1 MKAVLFDDYGG
12 PEALYL
18 GVAVDPVAEPGE
30 VVVDIHAASVNAADW
45 KVRAGPR
52 AGEPVLDLP
61 HILGRDFSG
70 VVRSL
75 GAGVTDFTPGDAVFG
90 VTERGTEGCY
100 AEALSVPAA
109 LAATKPDAM
118 SHVEAAALSLTGL
131 TALVALEDE
140 AKLGAGQRVLIHGGA
155 GGVGSFAVQ
164 YARHVGAHVMVTG
177 RRVNHDYL
185 RGLGAN
191 EVIDYT
197 ECDFA
202 QAVSDCDV
210 VFDTIGGQVHA
221 RSFVVLKPGGKLIHI
236 APPPKDFTPPRDDV
250 TVTRPHVGRDRAHL
264 DRVLELVAE
273 GAVKVP
279 EIQTLPLAEARQA
292 HELSQAG
299 HVRGKIV
306 LQVRTA

>member
-1 MKAVLFDDYGG
+1 MRAILFDDFGG
-12 PEALYL
+12 PEVLYL
-18 GVAVDPVAEPGE
+18 GKVLDPVAGPGE
-30 VVVDIHAASVNAADW
+30 ILVDIQAASVNAADS

-52 AGEPVLDLP
+52 SGEPVLDLP

-75 GAGVTDFTPGDAVFG
+75 GEGVTDFALGDSVFAVI
-90 VTERGTEGCY
+90 ERGREGGY
-100 AEALSVPAA
+100 AEAIAISAA
-109 LAATKPDAM
+109 LAARKPDSM

-140 AKLGAGQRVLIHGGA
+140 AKLAAGQRILIHGGA

-164 YARHVGAHVMVTG
+164 YARHAGAHVVVTG
-177 RRVNHDYL
+177 RGVNHDYL

-197 ECDFA
+197 KRDFA
-202 QAVSDCDV
+202 RAVSDCDV
-210 VFDTIGGQVHA
+210 VFDTIGGAVHA
-221 RSFVVLKPGGKLIHI
+221 RSFAVLKPGGKLIHI
-236 APPPKDFTPPRDDV
+236 APGPKDFTPPRDDV
-250 TVTRPHVGRDRAHL
+250 TVTRPYVGRDRAHL
-264 DRVLELVAE
+264 ERVLELVAE
-273 GAVKVP
+273 GAVKPP
-279 EIQTLPLAEARQA
+279 EIKILPLEKAVKA

-306 LQVRTA
+306 LQVRM

>member
-1 MKAVLFDDYGG
+1 MRAVLFDDYGG
-12 PEALYL
+12 PEVLRL
-18 GVAVDPVAEPGE
+18 DSAVDPVAGPGE
-30 VVVDIHAASVNAADW
+30 ILVDIHAASVNAADS

-52 AGEPVLDLP
+52 AGEPGLDLP

-75 GAGVTDFTPGDAVFG
+75 GEGVTDFSPGDAVFG

-100 AEALSVPAA
+100 AEALAVPAA
-109 LAATKPDAM
+109 LAAKKPVSL

-140 AKLGAGQRVLIHGGA
+140 AKLAAGQRILIHGGA

-164 YARHVGAHVMVTG
+164 YARFVDAYVIVTG
-177 RRVNHDYL
+177 RAVNHDYL
-185 RGLGAN
+185 RELGAD
-191 EVIDYT
+191 ETIDYT
-197 ECDFA
+197 KQNFA
-202 QAVSDCDV
+202 LVAKGCDV
-210 VFDTIGGQVHA
+210 VFDTIGGDVHA
-221 RSFVVLKPGGKLIHI
+221 RSFAVLKPGGRLIHI
-236 APPPKDFTPPRDDV
+236 APGPEDFTPPREDV

-264 DRVLELVAE
+264 ERVLELVAE
-273 GAVKVP
+273 GAVKPP
-279 EIQTLPLAEARQA
+279 EIKTLPLERASRA

-306 LQVRTA
+306 FLVRM

>member
-1 MKAVLFDDYGG
+1 MRAILFDGFGG
-12 PEALYL
+12 TEVLYL
-18 GVAVDPVAEPGE
+18 GEVPDPVAGPGE
-30 VVVDIHAASVNAADW
+30 ILVDIHAASVNAADS

-52 AGEPVLDLP
+52 SGEPGLDFP

-70 VVRSL
+70 MVRSL
-75 GAGVTDFTPGDAVFG
+75 GAGVTDFAPGDAVFG
-90 VTERGTEGCY
+90 VTGRGTEGCY

-109 LAATKPDAM
+109 LAAKKPDSM
-118 SHVEAAALSLTGL
+118 SHIAAAALSLTGL

-164 YARHVGAHVMVTG
+164 FARHVGAHVMVTG
-177 RRVNHDYL
+177 RSVNHDYL
-185 RGLGAN
+185 RGLGAH

-202 QAVSDCDV
+202 EAVSDCDV

-221 RSFVVLKPGGKLIHI
+221 GSFAVLKPGGKLIHI
-236 APPPKDFTPPRDDV
+236 APPPKGFTPPRDDV
-250 TVTRPHVGRDRAHL
+250 TVIRPHVGRDRAHL
-264 DRVLELVAE
+264 ERVLELVAE
-273 GAVKVP
+273 GAVKTP

-292 HELSQAG
+292 QERSQAG
-299 HVRGKIV
+299 HFRGKIV
-306 LQVRTA
+306 FQVRV

>member
-1 MKAVLFDDYGG
+1 MRAILFDDFGG
-12 PEALYL
+12 PEVLYL
-18 GVAVDPVAEPGE
+18 GEAPDPVAGPGE
-30 VVVDIHAASVNAADW
+30 ILVDIHAASVNAADS

-75 GAGVTDFTPGDAVFG
+75 GADVTDFAPGDAVFG

-109 LAATKPDAM
+109 LATKKPHSM

-140 AKLGAGQRVLIHGGA
+140 AKLGDGRRVLIHGGA

-164 YARHVGAHVMVTG
+164 YARHIGAHVMVTG
-177 RRVNHDYL
+177 RAVNHNYL
-185 RGLGAN
+185 RGLGAD
-191 EVIDYT
+191 ETIDYT

-210 VFDTIGGQVHA
+210 VFDTIGGAVHA
-221 RSFVVLKPGGKLIHI
+221 RSFAVLKPGGKLIHI
-236 APPPKDFTPPRDDV
+236 APGPKDFTPPRDDV
-250 TVTRPHVGRDRAHL
+250 TVTRPYVGRDRAHL
-264 DRVLELVAE
+264 ERVLELVAE
-273 GAVKVP
+273 GAVKPP
-279 EIQTLPLAEARQA
+279 EIKILPLEKAVKA

-306 LQVRTA
+306 LQVRM

>member
-1 MKAVLFDDYGG
+1 MRAVLFDDYGG
-12 PEALYL
+12 PEVLRL
-18 GVAVDPVAEPGE
+18 DTTVDPVAGPGE
-30 VVVDIHAASVNAADW
+30 ILVDIHAASVNAADS

-52 AGEPVLDLP
+52 PGESRLDLP
-61 HILGRDFSG
+61 HVLGRDFSG

-75 GAGVTDFTPGDAVFG
+75 GEGVGDFAPGDAVFG
-90 VTERGTEGCY
+90 VTERGIEGCY
-100 AEALSVPAA
+100 AEAIAVPAA
-109 LAATKPDAM
+109 LAAHKPDTM

-140 AKLGAGQRVLIHGGA
+140 AKLGAGQRILIHGGA

-164 YARHVGAHVMVTG
+164 YARFVDAHVMVTG
-177 RRVNHDYL
+177 RAVNHDYL
-185 RGLGAN
+185 RDLGAD

-197 ECDFA
+197 QQDFA

-210 VFDTIGGQVHA
+210 VFDTIGGEVHA
-221 RSFVVLKPGGKLIHI
+221 RSYPVLKPGGRLIHI
-236 APPPKDFTPPRDDV
+236 APPPKDFKPPRDDV

-264 DRVLELVAE
+264 ERVLELVAE
-273 GAVKVP
+273 GAVKP
-279 EIQTLPLAEARQA
+279 PQIQTLPLEKAPQA

-306 LQVRTA
+306 FQVRV

>member
-1 MKAVLFDDYGG
+1 MRAILFDDFGG
-12 PEALYL
+12 PEVLYL
-18 GVAVDPVAEPGE
+18 GKSPDPVAGPGE
-30 VVVDIHAASVNAADW
+30 IQVDIHAASVNAADS

-75 GAGVTDFTPGDAVFG
+75 GAGVTDFAPGDAVFG

-100 AEALSVPAA
+100 AEVISVPAA
-109 LAATKPDAM
+109 LAARKPDTM

-140 AKLGAGQRVLIHGGA
+140 AKLAAGQRVLIHGGA

-164 YARHVGAHVMVTG
+164 YARHVGAYVMVTG
-177 RRVNHDYL
+177 RAVNHDYL
-185 RGLGAN
+185 RGLGAD
-191 EVIDYT
+191 ETIDYT
-197 ECDFA
+197 QQNFA
-202 QAVSDCDV
+202 QVVSDCDV
-210 VFDTIGGQVHA
+210 VFDTIGGEVHA
-221 RSFVVLKPGGKLIHI
+221 RSFAVLKPGGKLIHI
-236 APPPKDFTPPRDDV
+236 APPPKNFTPPRDDV

-264 DRVLELVAE
+264 ERVLELVAE
-273 GAVKVP
+273 GAVKPP
-279 EIQTLPLAEARQA
+279 EIKALPLSEARQA

-306 LQVRTA
+306 FQVRV

>member
-1 MKAVLFDDYGG
+1 MRAVLFDDYGG
-12 PEALYL
+12 PEVLRL
-18 GVAVDPVAEPGE
+18 DSAVDPVAGPGE
-30 VVVDIHAASVNAADW
+30 ILVDIHAASVNAADS

-52 AGEPVLDLP
+52 PGEPGLDFP
-61 HILGRDFSG
+61 HVLGRDFSG

-75 GAGVTDFTPGDAVFG
+75 GEGVTDFAPGDAVFA

-100 AEALSVPAA
+100 AEAVAVPAA
-109 LAATKPDAM
+109 LAAAKPDSI

-140 AKLGAGQRVLIHGGA
+140 ARLAAGQRVLIHGGA

-177 RRVNHDYL
+177 RAVNHDYL
-185 RGLGAN
+185 RELGAD
-191 EVIDYT
+191 ETIDYT
-197 ECDFA
+197 KQNFA
-202 QAVSDCDV
+202 LAVTGCDV
-210 VFDTIGGQVHA
+210 VFDTIGGEVHA
-221 RSFVVLKPGGKLIHI
+221 RSYPVLRPGGRLIHI
-236 APPPKDFTPPRDDV
+236 APGPKDFTPPREDV

-264 DRVLELVAE
+264 ERVLELVAE
-273 GAVKVP
+273 GAVKPP
-279 EIQTLPLAEARQA
+279 EIQVLPLEKASRA

-306 LQVRTA
+306 FQVRQ

>member
-1 MKAVLFDDYGG
+1 MRAILFDDFGG
-12 PEALYL
+12 PEVLYL
-18 GVAVDPVAEPGE
+18 GEAPDPVAGPGE
-30 VVVDIHAASVNAADW
+30 ILVDIHAASVNAADS

-75 GAGVTDFTPGDAVFG
+75 GADVTDFAPGDAVFG

-109 LAATKPDAM
+109 LATKKPHSI

-140 AKLGAGQRVLIHGGA
+140 AKLGAGQRLLIHGGA

-164 YARHVGAHVMVTG
+164 YARHIGAHVMVTG
-177 RRVNHDYL
+177 RAVNHNYL
-185 RGLGAN
+185 RGLGAD
-191 EVIDYT
+191 ETIDYT
-197 ECDFA
+197 ERDFA
-202 QAVSDCDV
+202 EAASDCDV

-221 RSFVVLKPGGKLIHI
+221 RSFAVLKPGGKLIHI

-250 TVTRPHVGRDRAHL
+250 TVIRPHVGRDRTHL

-292 HELSQAG
+292 HEQSQAG

-306 LQVRTA
+306 LDVKS